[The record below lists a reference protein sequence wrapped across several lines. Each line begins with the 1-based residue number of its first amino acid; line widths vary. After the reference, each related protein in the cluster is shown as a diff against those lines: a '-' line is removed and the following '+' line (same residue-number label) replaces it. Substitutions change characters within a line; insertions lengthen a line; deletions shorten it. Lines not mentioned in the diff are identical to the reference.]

1 MCGWK
6 KPQAYNK
13 QKMIRG
19 MDRAVAKSQSE
30 TEQMFSLFFTA
41 KWDDEEGI
49 EHIVKDYV
57 KDQISKDLGIP

>member
-1 MCGWK
+1 
-6 KPQAYNK
+6 
-13 QKMIRG
+13 MIRG